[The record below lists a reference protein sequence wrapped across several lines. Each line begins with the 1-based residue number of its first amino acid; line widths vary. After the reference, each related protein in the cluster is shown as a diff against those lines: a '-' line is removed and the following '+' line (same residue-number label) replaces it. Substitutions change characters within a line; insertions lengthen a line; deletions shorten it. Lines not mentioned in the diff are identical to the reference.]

1 MSGNVSAVTSGQ
13 SSFAAAA
20 AQEAAETRATTMQE
34 AARGD
39 QQAVRKLAREQANQP
54 VPQAAQVSTP
64 ATQPSVGKGVNV
76 LA

>member
-1 MSGNVSAVTSGQ
+1 MSGNISAVSSVQ
-13 SSFAAAA
+13 SSFAAAS
-20 AQEAAETRATTMQE
+20 QEAAETRATTMQE

-54 VPQAAQVSTP
+54 VPQAAQVSAP
-64 ATQPSVGKGVNV
+64 ATQPGVGEMVNL

>member
-1 MSGNVSAVTSGQ
+1 MSGNISAVSSVQ
-13 SSFAAAA
+13 SSFAAAS
-20 AQEAAETRATTMQE
+20 QEAAETRATTMQE

-64 ATQPSVGKGVNV
+64 MTQSDGGNGVNV